1 MTRLLLSA
9 GEASGDVHG
18 ADLARAL
25 AAQAPGVQ
33 LFGMGGPMMA
43 AAGVELLYNP
53 TSLSTVGFLEALKS
67 VRVLRR
73 VLARLSAAM
82 DERRPDG
89 VVCIDFPGFNLRLAA
104 LAHRKGI
111 PVLYYFS
118 PSAWA
123 WGRGRAAQLA
133 RLGATIL
140 AVFPFEAEVYRAA
153 GAPVVFVGHP
163 LVDRVRPSA
172 GREDIRAEL
181 GVPPGGTLV
190 ALLPGSRR
198 QELESLLPAML
209 AAARIIRDQRP
220 SARFVLPMAY
230 TLAADEVQ
238 RMVQAS
244 GVPVTVMAGRAYD
257 VLHAADGALISM
269 GTATLEAALL
279 GVPHVA
285 CYRVSR
291 ITYKLVQLLVHVRH
305 FAMPNIILG
314 RAAVPELIQ
323 DQVTGENLAR
333 ELLALL
339 APERAAA
346 LRAELAQVRAQLGEG
361 GAVARA
367 AAAVLARVAPGAAGR
382 A

>member
-220 SARFVLPMAY
+220 GARFVLPMAY

-238 RMVQAS
+238 RM
-244 GVPVTVMAGRAYD
+244 
-257 VLHAADGALISM
+257 ALF
-269 GTATLEAALL
+269 
-279 GVPHVA
+279 
-285 CYRVSR
+285 VSR
-291 ITYKLVQLLVHVRH
+291 LPHCLYDI
-305 FAMPNIILG
+305 
-314 RAAVPELIQ
+314 
-323 DQVTGENLAR
+323 LAR
-333 ELLALL
+333 WQSGEWRVEVPLIISNHEDLRPVAERFGIPYYCLPITPDNKPEQEARQLALL
-339 APERAAA
+339 REHDI
-346 LRAELAQVRAQLGEG
+346 EFV
-361 GAVARA
+361 
-367 AAAVLARVAPGAAGR
+367 VLARYMQILSPSFVEQYPERIINIHHSFLPAFAGAKPYHAAHARGVK
-382 A
+382 